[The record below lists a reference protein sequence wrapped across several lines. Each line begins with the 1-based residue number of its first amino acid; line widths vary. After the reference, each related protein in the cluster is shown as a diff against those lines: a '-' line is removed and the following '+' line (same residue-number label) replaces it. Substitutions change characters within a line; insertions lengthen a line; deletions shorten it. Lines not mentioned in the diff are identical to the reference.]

1 MTGDL
6 RKSLRHEA
14 VQTLKQIKFLWLNI
28 SENFYTKAFQGKPID
43 NKRQQFFQPDIILK
57 SEMHTSVKTNP
68 VYFVMIKLT
77 LEATAP

>member
-1 MTGDL
+1 MTQHF
-6 RKSLRHEA
+6 RK
-14 VQTLKQIKFLWLNI
+14 
-28 SENFYTKAFQGKPID
+28 FYTKAFQGKPID
-43 NKRQQFFQPDIILK
+43 NKRQQFNPGIILK